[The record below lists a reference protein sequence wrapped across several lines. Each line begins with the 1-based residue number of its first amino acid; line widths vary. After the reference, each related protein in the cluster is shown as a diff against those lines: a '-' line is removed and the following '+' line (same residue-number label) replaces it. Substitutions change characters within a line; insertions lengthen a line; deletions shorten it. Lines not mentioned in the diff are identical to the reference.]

1 MRRGK
6 FYCISFYKN
15 AALCLSAQC
24 LLLWTVDQSFCGS
37 KVALIIVI
45 NSKKKTPFC
54 VGIFTFA
61 VIISSQISKSFYLTN
76 FIITYFSHL
85 QLFCY
90 PDKSQWVER

>member
-45 NSKKKTPFC
+45 NSKKKPFLC
-54 VGIFTFA
+54 WNFYFCSDYIFTD
-61 VIISSQISKSFYLTN
+61 I
-76 FIITYFSHL
+76 
-85 QLFCY
+85 
-90 PDKSQWVER
+90 

>member
-45 NSKKKTPFC
+45 NSKKKHLF
-54 VGIFTFA
+54 VLEFLLLQ
-61 VIISSQISKSFYLTN
+61 SLYLHRYLN
-76 FIITYFSHL
+76 RFI
-85 QLFCY
+85 
-90 PDKSQWVER
+90 